1 MNDDVAG
8 LVERLGVYADYVEYD
23 PPLNYEDAAA
33 TTMREAASTIRAL
46 DAKLREAVEVMQSAL
61 AVSTTT
67 TGPGYEAITR
77 FLRDFLTDME
87 KQPSPAPRSTG
98 GQHQ

>member
-77 FLRDFLTDME
+77 FLRDFLTAQED
-87 KQPSPAPRSTG
+87 STSE
-98 GQHQ
+98 